1 MRKVSKKRAK
11 LMREAKE
18 WRANFVKYADCCDIC
33 GAMPHLVHEIA
44 RGIHRENALM
54 APYAILALCTLCHD
68 REIHGREEWPIPKQL
83 AALYRSRPDDY
94 DLDRF
99 NQLRGRVNITQGM
112 VDDFLSDPS

>member
-11 LMREAKE
+11 LMLEAKK
-18 WRANFVKYADCCDIC
+18 WRADFVAHACCDIC

-54 APYAILALCTLCHD
+54 APYAILALCSLCHD
-68 REIHGREEWPIPKQL
+68 REVHGREEWPIPKQL

-94 DLDRF
+94 DLQAF
-99 NQLRGRVNITQGM
+99 NRLRGRADITQGM
-112 VDDFLSDPS
+112 VEEWI